1 MSIKNE
7 LKEYAQEHYDPVK
20 EEIIESIK
28 DSIKGGE
35 SNTKVYW
42 VSLGYDKTVPSFS
55 LIDKVMNEIDL
66 PYEHIFDNDSLGV
79 SIDISELYEMGE

>member
-1 MSIKNE
+1 MSIKSE
-7 LKEYAQEHYDPVK
+7 LKEYVQEHYDPVK

-42 VSLGYDKTVPSFS
+42 VSWGYDEVVPSFS
-55 LIDKVMNEIDL
+55 LIDKVMDEIDL
-66 PYEHIFDNDSLGV
+66 PYEHDFGNDSFGV
-79 SIDISELYEMGE
+79 SIDISELYERDE